1 MKAGPSAGA
10 VRAWLALGAAGLLV
24 GALFNV
30 AFQAAPWSPGG
41 LSGGLIAAALLWVL
55 S

>member
-1 MKAGPSAGA
+1 MTARPSSGA
-10 VRAWLALGAAGLLV
+10 VKGWLALGGAGLLV

-30 AFQAAPWSPGG
+30 AFQAAPWSVGG
-41 LSGGLIAAALLWVL
+41 LSGGLAAAALLRLL